1 MTPVRFDPFR
11 EMTDFRRTLE
21 RFFDEP
27 LLRRE
32 LPIKDTNYL
41 APMPIDVFEEG
52 EKLIVKAWIPG
63 LKPEEIKLNVV
74 DNVLF
79 INGLVKYEEE
89 KTERTYYL
97 REFVYNRFERSV
109 RLPFPVV
116 VDKIEAFFENG
127 LLTIALPKV
136 AEFAPKV
143 IEIKTQATPKVPKA

>member
-11 EMTDFRRTLE
+11 DLTDFRRILE

-32 LPIKDTNYL
+32 LPIKDTDYL
-41 APMPIDVFEEG
+41 APMPIDLFEEG

-79 INGLVKYEEE
+79 INALVKYEEE

-127 LLTIALPKV
+127 LLTITLPKV
-136 AEFAPKV
+136 AELAPKA
-143 IEIKTQATPKVPKA
+143 IEIKTQVTPKVPKA